1 MTEQNEAVPLDTTDG
16 TRRHNYYDIDTFLQH
31 KTEGTGLELGW
42 GGTAMMATEDFIVGL
57 QQGLE
62 TEVGEASSIIMY
74 QCGLEWGKLDM
85 KRFED
90 RIAEEYQCPMREMN
104 VQFVLESWWWP
115 LQSAGWGNWEV
126 DLSRVDQGYIMVR
139 LYNSAVAQSL
149 EQVGKPVC
157 HMYAGMLAGAMTH
170 IVSRELNGIEIQCY
184 AMGEDHCRF
193 LIGTEDQVDA
203 AEFWL
208 NEGAQASDIVRRLET
223 EEIDQ

>member
-1 MTEQNEAVPLDTTDG
+1 MTLTDEDLSIDALREG
-16 TRRHNYYDIDTFLQH
+16 RRHNYYDVDDYLER
-31 KTEGTGLELGW
+31 KTEGTGLELGY
-42 GGTAMMATEDFIVGL
+42 GGLGMMATEDFIVGL

-62 TEVGEASSIIMY
+62 TEVGEASAILMY

-85 KRFED
+85 ERFED
-90 RIAEEYQCPMREMN
+90 RISEEFEKPMREMN

-115 LQSAGWGNWEV
+115 LTAAGWGSWHV
-126 DLSRVDQGYIMVR
+126 DLSRVDQGYISVR

-149 EQVGKPVC
+149 ERVGKPVC

-170 IVSRELNGIEIQCY
+170 TVQRELNSIEIQCY

-193 LIGTEDQVDA
+193 LIGGDEQVDA

-223 EEIDQ
+223 EEV